1 MGLGRAVKVMSLALA
16 VGVSLAWAT
25 APGSAPGADAVPAA
39 SVVSAPEGDPGAA
52 DSAAAARDSV
62 EVREP
67 LVPAIAD
74 SASVGGPPAAAPGDS
89 SAADTSLVA
98 AGPDSV
104 PPRVSHPW
112 AHTGI
117 LLKVPF
123 QFFQPWTL
131 RSAPGRDGLRVSSA
145 ALPATQPTGVPFERR
160 MLLDLSGGTV
170 SLTTRAGAT
179 TAYVSYAAPLAEYE
193 DVVGTVSLRQAW
205 GSTVLRELRAT
216 ETAASRGLLD
226 IDIPMPLPEPI
237 VRAIGSG
244 ANLKVRGSERITFG
258 GQTSYVVDALD
269 LESGPPSRWPQ
280 LDMEQRLTV
289 NLEGTIGDKIHVYV
303 DHRSGGETFG
313 AGKANQIRVR
323 YEGEEDEIV
332 QGIELGEVNLSLP
345 GTEFVS
351 YSGSQEG
358 LFGAKMTAK
367 IGKLDLVGIASKEE
381 GKSSGANFTGTSEA
395 DSVTINDVSYK
406 AGTYYAVDPAVLKYS
421 NVALQSLRVY
431 VDDRNGAND
440 IQTGASPG
448 RAYLDAPVGS
458 VPPSQGPSQRGMFDQ
473 LVELEDYLVDYQT
486 GIVEFLDPVSL
497 SQVVAVSFARLD
509 GSAVGGSDGDTLRL
523 QLISK
528 DDRVVGTAWEP
539 IRRYELKNVYD
550 LGAEDIPED
559 GFALEIRKRTPSGE
573 ILDNQDGVPYVQI
586 LGLDTHGLGGDPN
599 PDGIVDLEWID
610 FEKGYLF
617 FPHFTP
623 FCPGYD
629 TTGFYY
635 APGGEPAPPYVADE
649 LNPQNCAVYSKE
661 VFQPDDD
668 IYFLVATYDR
678 PRTTF
683 YLGQMNIIEN
693 SEVVRLN
700 GVALSRGVDYTI
712 YYPAGQLTLLSE
724 EAKQPDARVT
734 VDYDYQPFGIGG
746 EKTLLGAR
754 GVYNWSENVKLG
766 TTWMYQS
773 KGTPEDRPRLGEEP
787 SRTIVG
793 DVNLSADFAPE
804 LLTSIADAIPFIDTD
819 VPSKLSISA
828 EAALCIPEPNT
839 KGFVTVDD
847 MEGVENV
854 NMLGVTRRMW
864 THSSVPSTPGVVASD
879 RMPINWYNPD
889 RKVREGD
896 LHPELTGQEA
906 DDIHTV
912 LEVSY
917 RDTSEASSW
926 AGVMRLLSKTG
937 NDYSRDEFV
946 ELWVNDNGYRE
957 GRVFVDLGTLNEDF
971 YPLAAPNGELDSE
984 DTDRNGF
991 DADEDTGLDGV
1002 FGVDADRVPGDD
1014 QNDDYSFTYGSED
1027 YRKINGTERNERLDT
1042 EDLNGNWYLDTEEKY
1057 WEVEVDLSDTT
1068 YVVEDNSAVEAENH
1082 WRLYRVPLDAAL
1094 PVNGMTDWAVIKSAR
1109 VWFQDLRQSGDPLM
1123 IGSMDIVGNQWEV
1136 EAIRDTAG
1144 VVVPESQLGSMS
1156 FRVTSKNTK
1165 EDPDYVPPF
1174 AVDVNEE
1181 TGIAE
1186 REQSLVLLFDNLEPG
1201 YSGAAR
1207 KVFYSDDNYTG
1218 YESLELYVHGN
1229 DGIDPGSL
1237 LFVRI
1242 GADTANYYEY
1252 SFEVSPGWRQR
1263 EGTDA
1268 NRLTLSLASL
1278 TDLKLP
1284 PYDGLDIAQVPGDT
1298 AAMSHELFRRVGWP
1312 SFSRVRRLEVGVR
1325 NGNAGALGDEVSG
1338 EIWIDDIR
1346 LSDVR
1351 KDIGLAER
1359 ASVQIKMADLA
1370 EANLDVRFVDGD
1382 FHSLKQTGGSGQD
1395 NMSYNLTST
1404 VNADRFV
1411 SGLGIAV
1418 PVNVVWKRS
1427 VSRPTFSTGSDMIL
1441 DAQQSD
1447 RERTE
1452 NLERSL
1458 AVSLSRKRQSPD
1470 FWTHLLADGLSLRA
1484 SVSGSERLA
1493 PTKIDTATTLRGRL
1507 SYRYSTE
1514 RQGVRVFRNT
1524 QVYFKPTSFRF
1535 NAETQLSHGLSYD
1548 VAESGVR
1555 TLRTDTHD
1563 RKLDVD
1569 AGIDFQLLDNLST
1582 SHTVSARRDLTAAN
1596 RPWAK
1601 LNIGTE
1607 TQRQY
1612 SNSMSF
1618 NPKFGSW
1625 LSPEYSFSSTYTDN
1639 HGDEVRGTGDP
1650 YGVHDVRAQTSH
1662 DVSASFDMKKLV
1674 GTAPAAAPARPA
1686 PRVAPRGEGGEGAG
1700 ETPEETRRPGQTD
1713 GPERSQPQ
1721 EPGSPEQPGEQG
1733 PQLPEPTSEGG
1744 PELRRLLDPV
1754 LTFVRNMDAV
1764 EGRYSVRWSSR
1775 YDSVLPEEIPG
1786 WQYRLGL
1793 SAGEGADDRTAERS
1807 LDLGTGVKITDDIRI
1822 KGDYKRSLG
1831 GRWYKSSL
1839 SDSIDLTTRTE
1850 SMTETRKAS
1859 LSWGGIERIGPLKG
1873 IFTNVRAR
1881 SGLELKKS
1889 YSGPLSSPT
1898 ARGDGLALSPVVSVE
1913 TTFRNG
1919 LTGSLSWDRKRAR
1932 SYSLAGTGSV
1942 TEEMTGST
1950 SLSLKYRFSAPQ
1962 GLKLPFFGQKL
1973 RFQSNMDCSLTLKTS
1988 SRLSRTAL
1996 DEAGLVIA
2004 DPTSA
2009 VKDFS
2014 VTGDATYSFS
2024 RSVSGGL
2031 QVSFAQS
2038 RDEKRD
2044 QVRRTIGVHLTAEF
2058 KF

>member
-1 MGLGRAVKVMSLALA
+1 MGLGRAVKVMSVALA
-16 VGVSLAWAT
+16 VGAALAWAM
-25 APGSAPGADAVPAA
+25 APGSVLGADD
-39 SVVSAPEGDPGAA
+39 AP
-52 DSAAAARDSV
+52 AAAAGDSV
-62 EVREP
+62 EVR
-67 LVPAIAD
+67 PAIAPASADAAWEGDSLAVSPGD
-74 SASVGGPPAAAPGDS
+74 SAAAGGPLAAAPGDS
-89 SAADTSLVA
+89 AVADTSLVVA
-98 AGPDSV
+98 PADSV
-104 PPRVSHPW
+104 PPLPSAPW
-112 AHTGI
+112 ARTGI
-117 LLKVPF
+117 PLKTPF
-123 QFFQPWTL
+123 QFFRPWTL
-131 RSAPGRDGLRVSSA
+131 RAATGRDGLRVVRP
-145 ALPATQPTGVPFERR
+145 ALPATQPIGVPFERR
-160 MLLDLSGGTV
+160 LAFDLAGGTM
-170 SLTTRAGAT
+170 SMTTRAGTAT
-179 TAYVSYAAPLAEYE
+179 SYVSYAAPLVEYQ
-193 DVVGTVSLRQAW
+193 DALGTAAVGEAW
-205 GSTVLRELRAT
+205 SSTVLRGLRARDV
-216 ETAASRGLLD
+216 ASARGLLD

-237 VRAIGSG
+237 ARAIGSG

-258 GQTSYVVDALD
+258 GQTSYVVDALQQ
-269 LESGPPSRWPQ
+269 ESGPPSRWPQ
-280 LDMEQRLTV
+280 LDMEQQLTV

-313 AGKANQIRVR
+313 TGKANQIRVR
-323 YEGEEDEIV
+323 YEGEEDEIL

-358 LFGAKMTAK
+358 LFGAKVTAK
-367 IGKLDLVGIASKEE
+367 VGKLDIVSIASKEE
-381 GKSSGANFTGTSEA
+381 GKSSGASFTGTSEA
-395 DSVTINDVSYK
+395 DSIAINDVSYK
-406 AGTYYAVDPAVLKYS
+406 RGTFYAVDSDVLRYS
-421 NVALQSLRVY
+421 NVSIQSVRVY

-448 RAYLDAPVGS
+448 RAYLVAPVGP

-486 GIVEFLDPVSL
+486 GVLEFLDPVSE
-497 SQVVAVSFARLD
+497 SQVLAVSFVRLD
-509 GSAVGGSDGDTLRL
+509 GSSVGGSDGDTLRL
-523 QLISK
+523 ELVSK
-528 DDRVVGTAWEP
+528 DDRVVGTAWAP
-539 IRRYELKNVYD
+539 VRRYEFKNVYD
-550 LGAEDIPED
+550 LGAENIPQD
-559 GFALEIRKRTPSGE
+559 GFVLEIRKRTPSGE
-573 ILDNQDGVPYVQI
+573 VLDNQDGVPYVQI
-586 LGLDTHGLGGDPN
+586 LGLDTHGLGGDPV
-599 PDGIVDLEWID
+599 PDGIVDLEWVD

-623 FCPGYD
+623 FCPAYD
-629 TTGFYY
+629 TTAFYY
-635 APGGEPAPPYVADE
+635 APGGEPAPQYVADE
-649 LNPQNCAVYSKE
+649 LDPKNCAVYSKE
-661 VFQPDDD
+661 VFEPDDD
-668 IYFLVATYDR
+668 IYFLVVKYDR

-700 GVALSRGVDYTI
+700 GVALTRGVDYTI

-754 GVYNWSENVKLG
+754 GVYNWSENIKLG

-787 SRTIVG
+787 SRTVVG
-793 DVNLSADFAPE
+793 DVNLTANFQPDI
-804 LLTSIADAIPFIDTD
+804 LTRIADAIPLIDTD
-819 VPSKLSISA
+819 VESKLTVSA
-828 EAALCIPEPNT
+828 EAAMCIPEPNT

-847 MEGVENV
+847 MEGVENLS
-854 NMLGVTRRMW
+854 MLGVTRRLW
-864 THSSVPSTPGVVASD
+864 THSSVPASPGVLASD

-889 RKVREGD
+889 RAVREGD
-896 LHPELTGQEA
+896 LHPELSGQEA

-912 LEVSY
+912 LAVSY
-917 RDTSEASSW
+917 DDTAGSASW

-937 NDYSRDEFV
+937 NDYSREEFV
-946 ELWVNDNGYRE
+946 EVWVNDGGYRE
-957 GRVFVDLGTLNEDF
+957 GRVLVDLGTLNEDF
-971 YPLAAPNGELDSE
+971 YPLTAPDGELDSE

-991 DADEDTGLDGV
+991 DADEDTGLDSV
-1002 FGVDADRVPGDD
+1002 FGVDADHVPGDD
-1014 QNDDYSFTYGSED
+1014 QDDDYSFTYGSND
-1027 YRKINGTERNERLDT
+1027 YTKINGTERNERLDT
-1042 EDLNGNWYLDTEEKY
+1042 EDLNGNWYLDAEDRY
-1057 WEVEVDLSDTT
+1057 WELELDLSDTA
-1068 YVVEDNSAVEAENH
+1068 YVVQDNSEIVAGNH
-1082 WRLYRVPLDAAL
+1082 WRLYRVPLDDAL
-1094 PVNGMTDWAVIKSAR
+1094 SVNGMSDWAVIKSAR
-1109 VWFQDLRQSGDPLM
+1109 VWFQSLRHDGDPIL

-1144 VVVPESQLGSMS
+1144 VAVPGGQQGGMS

-1165 EDPDYVPPF
+1165 EDPDYEPPF
-1174 AVDVNEE
+1174 GVEVDQD
-1181 TGIAE
+1181 TGIEE
-1186 REQSLVLLFDNLEPG
+1186 REQSLALLFENLEPG
-1201 YSGAAR
+1201 YSGSAR
-1207 KVFYSDDNYTG
+1207 KVFYSDDDYTG

-1252 SFEVSPGWRQR
+1252 SFEVSPGWLQR
-1263 EGTDA
+1263 RGA
-1268 NRLTLSLASL
+1268 NLSRLTVRLASF

-1284 PYDGLDIAQVPGDT
+1284 PFEGLDTAEIQGDT
-1298 AAMSHELFRRVGWP
+1298 LSLQHETFRRVGWP
-1312 SFSRVRRLEVGVR
+1312 SLSRVRRLTLGVR
-1325 NGNAGALGDEVSG
+1325 NRSQDPTGNDVSG
-1338 EIWIDDIR
+1338 EIWVDDIR

-1359 ASVQIKMADLA
+1359 ASLQVKMADLA
-1370 EANLDVRFVDGD
+1370 DASLDVRYVDGD
-1382 FHSLKQTGGSGQD
+1382 FHSLKQTRGSGQD
-1395 NMSYNLTST
+1395 NLSYNINGT

-1427 VSRPTFSTGSDMIL
+1427 VARPTFSTGSDIVL
-1441 DAQQSD
+1441 PADESD

-1470 FWTHLLADGLSLRA
+1470 FWTHLLMDGLSLRA
-1484 SVSGSERLA
+1484 SVSGTERLA
-1493 PTKIDTATTLRGRL
+1493 PAKVDTSTALRGRL
-1507 SYRYSTE
+1507 SYRYSPE
-1514 RQGVRVFRNT
+1514 RQGVRVFRDA
-1524 QVYFKPTSFRF
+1524 QVYFKPTNFRF
-1535 NAETQLSHGLSYD
+1535 NVETQLTHGLSYD
-1548 VAESGVR
+1548 VSAAGTQ

-1563 RKLDVD
+1563 KKLDVD
-1569 AGIDFQLLDNLST
+1569 AGIDFQILDNLST
-1582 SHTVSARRDLTAAN
+1582 SHTVSARRDLAAIN
-1596 RPWAK
+1596 RPWAN
-1601 LNIGTE
+1601 LNIGAETE
-1607 TQRQY
+1607 RQY
-1612 SNSMSF
+1612 SNSLSF

-1650 YGVHDVRAQTSH
+1650 YGVHDLRAQTSQ

-1674 GTAPAAAPARPA
+1674 GTAPAPRRAAPREA
-1686 PRVAPRGEGGEGAG
+1686 PRDNGGDGAGDAPAEPGGQGTEAPQPAEDEGG
-1700 ETPEETRRPGQTD
+1700 
-1713 GPERSQPQ
+1713 S
-1721 EPGSPEQPGEQG
+1721 
-1733 PQLPEPTSEGG
+1733 
-1744 PELRRLLDPV
+1744 ELRRLVDPV
-1754 LTFVRNMDAV
+1754 LAFVRNMDAI
-1764 EGRYSVRWSSR
+1764 EGRYSVRWNSR
-1775 YDSVLPEEIPG
+1775 YDSVLPDEIPG

-1793 SAGEGADDRTAERS
+1793 SAGEGSDDRTVERS
-1807 LDLGTGVKITDDIRI
+1807 LDLGTGVKLSEDIRI
-1822 KGDYKRSLG
+1822 KGDYKRSMS
-1831 GRWYKSSL
+1831 GRWYKNSI
-1839 SDSIDLTTRTE
+1839 SDTVDLTTRTE

-1859 LSWGGIERIGPLKG
+1859 ISWGGIEKFRPLKSV
-1873 IFTNVRAR
+1873 FTNVRAR
-1881 SGLELKKS
+1881 SGVEFKKS
-1889 YSGPLSSPT
+1889 YSGVFDAPT
-1898 ARGDGLALSPVVSVE
+1898 TRGDGLALSPVISVE

-1919 LTGSLSWDRKRAR
+1919 LTGNLSWDRKRAR
-1932 SYSLAGTGSV
+1932 SYSLAGSGSV
-1942 TEEMTGST
+1942 TEEATGST

-1973 RFQSNMDCSLTLKTS
+1973 KFQSNLDCSLTLKTS

-2004 DPTSA
+2004 DPTSS

>member
-1 MGLGRAVKVMSLALA
+1 MGLGRAVKVMSLALG
-16 VGVSLAWAT
+16 VGAALAWAT
-25 APGSAPGADAVPAA
+25 APGSVLGADAA
-39 SVVSAPEGDPGAA
+39 
-52 DSAAAARDSV
+52 
-62 EVREP
+62 
-67 LVPAIAD
+67 
-74 SASVGGPPAAAPGDS
+74 PAAAPGDS
-89 SAADTSLVA
+89 AAADTSLVA
-98 AGPDSV
+98 ARVDSV
-104 PPRVSHPW
+104 PAPPSLPW
-112 AHTGI
+112 AHAGI
-117 LLKVPF
+117 PLKVPF
-123 QFFQPWTL
+123 QFFRPWTL
-131 RSAPGRDGLRVSSA
+131 RPAPGRDGLRVGSA
-145 ALPATQPTGVPFERR
+145 ALPTAHPSGVPFERR
-160 MLLDLSGGTV
+160 LLIDLAGGTM
-170 SLTTRAGAT
+170 SMTTRAGTAT
-179 TAYVSYAAPLAEYE
+179 SYTSYAAPIAEYQE
-193 DVVGTVSLRQAW
+193 VLGTASVRQAW
-205 GSTVLRELRAT
+205 GSTVLRELRVT
-216 ETAASRGLLD
+216 ESAASRGLLD

-237 VRAIGSG
+237 VRAIGAG

-258 GQTSYVVDALD
+258 GQTSYVVDALEQ
-269 LESGPPSRWPQ
+269 ESGPPSRWPQ

-313 AGKANQIRVR
+313 AGKTNQIRVR

-358 LFGAKMTAK
+358 LFGAKVTAK
-367 IGKLDLVGIASKEE
+367 VGKLDIVSIASKEE
-381 GKSSGANFTGTSEA
+381 GKSSSANFTGTSEA
-395 DSVTINDVSYK
+395 DSISINDVSYK
-406 AGTYYAVDPAVLKYS
+406 RGTFYAVDSDVLRYS
-421 NVALQSLRVY
+421 NVALQSIRVY
-431 VDDRNGAND
+431 VDDRSGAND

-448 RAYLDAPVGS
+448 RAYLEAPFGS

-473 LVELEDYLVDYQT
+473 LVELEDYLVDYPT
-486 GIVEFLDPVSL
+486 GIVEFLDPVSANH
-497 SQVVAVSFARLD
+497 VVAVSFVRLD

-523 QLISK
+523 ELIGK
-528 DDRVVGTAWEP
+528 DDRVAGTAWEP

-550 LGAEDIPED
+550 LGAENIPQD
-559 GFALEIRKRTPSGE
+559 GFALEIRKRAASGE
-573 ILDNQDGVPYVQI
+573 ILDNQGGVPYVQI

-599 PDGIVDLEWID
+599 PDGIADLEWID

-617 FPHFTP
+617 LPHFTP
-623 FCPGYD
+623 FCPAYD

-661 VFQPDDD
+661 VFEPADD
-668 IYFLVATYDR
+668 IYFLVVTYDR

-754 GVYNWSENVKLG
+754 GVYNWSENIKLG

-787 SRTIVG
+787 SRTVVG
-793 DVNLSADFAPE
+793 DVNLTANFEPGI
-804 LLTSIADAIPFIDTD
+804 LTRIADAIPLIDTD
-819 VPSKLSISA
+819 VQSKLSVSA
-828 EAALCIPEPNT
+828 EAAMCIPEPNT
-839 KGFVTVDD
+839 KGFVTIDD

-854 NMLGVTRRMW
+854 NMLGVTRRLW
-864 THSSVPSTPGVVASD
+864 THSSVPASPGVLASD
-879 RMPINWYNPD
+879 RMPISWYNPD

-917 RDTSEASSW
+917 DDTAGASSW

-946 ELWVNDNGYRE
+946 EIWVNDNGYRE
-957 GRVFVDLGTLNEDF
+957 GSVFVDLGTLNEDF
-971 YPLAAPNGELDSE
+971 YPLAAPGGELDSE

-1002 FGVDADRVPGDD
+1002 FGADADHVPGDD
-1014 QNDDYSFTYGSED
+1014 QDDDYSFTYGSTD
-1027 YRKINGTERNERLDT
+1027 YSKINGTERNERLDT
-1042 EDLNGNWYLDTEEKY
+1042 EDLNGNWYLDTEDKY
-1057 WEVEVDLSDTT
+1057 WEIEVDLSDTA
-1068 YVVEDNSAVEAENH
+1068 YVVQDNSDVEAGNH
-1082 WRLYRVPLDAAL
+1082 WRLYRVPLDDAL
-1094 PVNGMTDWAVIKSAR
+1094 SVNGMADWAVVKSAR
-1109 VWFQDLRQSGDPLM
+1109 VWFQGLRHDGDPIM
-1123 IGSMDIVGNQWEV
+1123 VGSMDIVGNQWEV
-1136 EAIRDTAG
+1136 EAIRDTSGA
-1144 VVVPESQLGSMS
+1144 VVPEGQLGSMS

-1165 EDPDYVPPF
+1165 EDPDYEPPF
-1174 AVDVNEE
+1174 RVEVDEE
-1181 TGIAE
+1181 TGIEE
-1186 REQSLVLLFDNLEPG
+1186 REQSLALLFESLEPG
-1201 YSGAAR
+1201 YSASAR

-1237 LFVRI
+1237 LFMRI

-1252 SFEVSPGWRQR
+1252 SFEVSPGWLQR
-1263 EGTDA
+1263 EGA
-1268 NRLTLSLASL
+1268 NVNRLTVPLASF

-1284 PYDGLDIAQVPGDT
+1284 PYEDLDVAEIQGDT
-1298 AAMSHELFRRVGWP
+1298 VSLARETFKRVGWP
-1312 SFSRVRRLEVGVR
+1312 SFSRVRRLTLGVR
-1325 NGNAGALGDEVSG
+1325 NGHADPMGDDVSG
-1338 EIWIDDIR
+1338 EIWIDDLR
-1346 LSDVR
+1346 LADVR

-1359 ASVQIKMADLA
+1359 VSVRVKMADLA
-1370 EANLDVRFVDGD
+1370 EANLDVRYVDGD
-1382 FHSLKQTGGSGQD
+1382 FHSLKQTRGSGQD
-1395 NMSYNLTST
+1395 NLSYNLTGT
-1404 VNADRFV
+1404 VNADRFA

-1427 VSRPTFSTGSDMIL
+1427 VSRPTFSTGSDIVL
-1441 DAQQSD
+1441 DGEQSD

-1470 FWTHLLADGLSLRA
+1470 FWTHFLVDGLSLRA
-1484 SVSGSERLA
+1484 SVSGTERLA
-1493 PTKIDTATTLRGRL
+1493 PTKIDTSTTMRGRL

-1514 RQGVRVFRNT
+1514 RQGIRVFRNT
-1524 QVYFKPTSFRF
+1524 QVHFKPTSFRF
-1535 NAETQLSHGLSYD
+1535 NAETQLTHGLSYD
-1548 VAESGVR
+1548 VSESGAR
-1555 TLRTDTHD
+1555 ILRRDNYD
-1563 RKLDVD
+1563 KKLDVD

-1582 SHTVSARRDLTAAN
+1582 SHTVSARRDLAGIN
-1596 RPWAK
+1596 RPWAN

-1618 NPKFGSW
+1618 NPKFGNW

-1639 HGDEVRGTGDP
+1639 HGDDVRRTGDP
-1650 YGVHDVRAQTSH
+1650 YGVHDVRLQTSQ

-1674 GTAPAAAPARPA
+1674 GTAPPSAPARPA
-1686 PRVAPRGEGGEGAG
+1686 PRGAPRGGTGEGAE
-1700 ETPEETRRPGQTD
+1700 ETPEEPGRPGQS
-1713 GPERSQPQ
+1713 PERGQSQPPGQAGPPEQTQ
-1721 EPGSPEQPGEQG
+1721 EPAQPDQPGEQK
-1733 PQLPEPTSEGG
+1733 PQEPESEGG
-1744 PELRRLLDPV
+1744 PDLRKLMDPV
-1754 LTFVRNMDAV
+1754 LTFVRNMDAI

-1775 YDSVLPEEIPG
+1775 YDSVVPEEIPG
-1786 WQYRLGL
+1786 WQYRLGM

-1822 KGDYKRSLG
+1822 KGAYKRSVG
-1831 GRWYKSSL
+1831 GRWYKSSIL
-1839 SDSIDLTTRTE
+1839 DTIDLTTRTE
-1850 SMTETRKAS
+1850 SMNETRKAS
-1859 LSWGGIERIGPLKG
+1859 LSWGGIERVGPLKG
-1873 IFTNVRAR
+1873 FFTNVRAR
-1881 SGLELKKS
+1881 SGVELKKS
-1889 YSGPLSSPT
+1889 YSGLYDAPT
-1898 ARGDGLALSPVVSVE
+1898 ARGDGIAFSPVVSVE

-1919 LTGSLSWDRKRAR
+1919 LTGSLAWDRKRAR

-1942 TEEMTGST
+1942 TEETTGST

-1973 RFQSNMDCSLTLKTS
+1973 RFQSNLDCSLTLKTS
-1988 SRLSRTAL
+1988 SRLSRTAI

-2004 DPTSA
+2004 APTSA

-2024 RSVSGGL
+2024 RNVSGGL
-2031 QVSFAQS
+2031 QMSFSQS

-2044 QVRRTIGVHLTAEF
+2044 QIRRTIGVHLTAEF